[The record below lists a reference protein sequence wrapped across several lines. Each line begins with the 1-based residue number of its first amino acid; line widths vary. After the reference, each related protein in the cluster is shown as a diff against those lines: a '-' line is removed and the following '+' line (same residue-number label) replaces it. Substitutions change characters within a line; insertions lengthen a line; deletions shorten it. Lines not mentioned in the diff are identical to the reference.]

1 MLDYKDIIKEVYRCY
16 IEVILEIDIFGYFCV
31 VIKVMEVRFLK
42 YEKENIIV
50 VKEYWLV
57 ESGDL
62 SKYLFV

>member
-1 MLDYKDIIKEVYRCY
+1 M
-16 IEVILEIDIFGYFCV
+16 EIDIFGYFCV